1 MNHNRPQLAFFLPIV
16 VVIGLYGSAFSAFIA
31 TSFYTT
37 GSGGQL
43 DTSSAGWHNY
53 VRFFETPSALQ
64 GLYDTILISVWL
76 TAITLFLSY
85 PFAYLL
91 SRVRSSTARR
101 CMLGIV
107 MVTFLSGGITRAYA
121 WMVVLGNNGLINRL
135 LVEVGVDRVPLLYNL
150 TGVLVALVHFLLPFC
165 ILTLMGA
172 FQTVPR
178 SLEEAAASLGAARI
192 ETFWR
197 VMVPLTLRGAIGA
210 GILTFS
216 VALSSFLFPLLLGGG
231 KVRMMSNQVY
241 DLIFVNF
248 DIPYAAATAVIFLVV
263 VIASITAL
271 TFSLGIV
278 TDESKRGARA

>member
-1 MNHNRPQLAFFLPIV
+1 MDHNRPQIAFFLPIV
-16 VVIGLYGSAFSAFIA
+16 AVIGLYGSAFSAFIA
-31 TSFYTT
+31 TSFYKT

-43 DTSSAGWHNY
+43 DTSSVGWHNY
-53 VRFFETPSALQ
+53 VRFFETSSALE
-64 GLYDTILISVWL
+64 GLYDTIIISAWL

-91 SRVRSSTARR
+91 SRVHSSMIRR
-101 CMLGIV
+101 FMLGVV

-135 LVEVGVDRVPLLYNL
+135 LVEAGLDRVPMLYNL

-178 SLEEAAASLGAARI
+178 NLEEAAASLGAARI

-197 VMVPLTLRGAIGA
+197 VMVPLTLRGAVGA
-210 GILTFS
+210 GILTFC

-248 DIPYAAATAVIFLVV
+248 DIPYAAATAVIFLIVV
-263 VIASITAL
+263 VGSITAL
-271 TFSLGIV
+271 TFSLGIM
-278 TDESKRGARA
+278 TDESRRGARV

>member
-1 MNHNRPQLAFFLPIV
+1 MDYKKPEVAFFLPIV
-16 VVIGLYGSAFSAFIA
+16 IVIGLYGSAFFVFVAM
-31 TSFYTT
+31 SFYGTS
-37 GSGGQL
+37 SGGQI
-43 DTSSAGWHNY
+43 DTSVTGLHNY
-53 VRFFETPSALQ
+53 VRFFESASALD
-64 GLYDTILISVWL
+64 GLYDTILISVLL
-76 TAITLFLSY
+76 TAITLILSF

-91 SRVRSSTARR
+91 SRVSSSLVRR

-135 LVEVGVDRVPLLYNL
+135 LVEVGLDRIPLLYNL
-150 TGVLVALVHFLLPFC
+150 SGVLTALVHFLLPFC

-178 SLEEAAASLGAARI
+178 SLEEAAASLGASRI
-192 ETFWR
+192 RTFWR
-197 VMVPLTLRGAIGA
+197 VMVPLTARGAVGA

-216 VALSSFLFPLLLGGG
+216 VAISSFLFPLLLGGG

-248 DIPYAAATAVIFLVV
+248 DIPFAAATATIFLLV
-263 VIASITAL
+263 VIAAIAAL
-271 TFSLGIV
+271 TFTLGVIGN
-278 TDESKRGARA
+278 EGKRGVNA